1 MPPVKV
7 PNYNKWNRP
16 PTAIYEDNY
25 GYGINFYQPMIDY
38 ISAKGEGV
46 AAEPPH
52 LPWNNERGL
61 DKYRF
66 DKPIRTYS
74 DEDVTRLSHQ
84 IADQAKRDL
93 NTFNVTK
100 RSPFSVIA
108 TADAANVEKHVS
120 AESLVS
126 KTKKKKEER
135 EKYKLERQ
143 KKRRNE
149 IEKELEL
156 YEKEVNVGAELR
168 GKAKMYRGKSAKA
181 IAQTLLEESRRNVA
195 ESRTKVPEIRQQI
208 RQPTRF
214 EYRGKRSAID
224 KNLSQIT
231 ENVLSKAVAA
241 SSISGSA
248 ANHISEK
255 MTETIHRAIRET
267 SPSTCVVRIK
277 EVPAEYKIDESYLHH
292 LSELKKTIKQ
302 FDELSDCLLIDSSKQ
317 TSIEIEQLNARV
329 VEAETKLKSEVT
341 RIKKKLQIQITE
353 LELSLDVANKTN
365 IDLQKVVK
373 KQSLQLTE
381 IQTHYDEVQ
390 RQLQVTLD
398 QYGVAQRRIQSLTGE
413 VEEIRGN
420 YEQALR
426 AKRTVEQSYE
436 EAVTRINELTV
447 INVNLSSS
455 KAKIE
460 QELAA
465 VAADY
470 DEITKELRIADER
483 YQRVQTE
490 LKHTVEHLH
499 EEQERIVKIEAVKK
513 SLEIEVKN
521 ISVRLEEVEANAIV
535 GGKRIIS
542 KLEARI
548 KDMELEMDE
557 EKRRHAETIKILRK
571 KERQLKE
578 VMIQCEEDQK
588 NIVLLQDSL
597 EKTTQ
602 KVNIYKRQL
611 TEQEGMSQ
619 QNVTRVRRFQRE
631 LEAAEDRA
639 DCAESNLSLIRAKHR
654 TFVTTSTV
662 PGSQVYLVQESR
674 AISSE
679 RM

>member
-1 MPPVKV
+1 
-7 PNYNKWNRP
+7 
-16 PTAIYEDNY
+16 
-25 GYGINFYQPMIDY
+25 MIDY
-38 ISAKGEGV
+38 ISAKGQGIV
-46 AAEPPH
+46 SKPPH

-66 DKPIRTYS
+66 DKPIRVYS
-74 DEDVTRLSHQ
+74 AEDVSKISREV
-84 IADQAKRDL
+84 AEQAKRDL
-93 NTFNVTK
+93 NTFNVAK
-100 RSPFSVIA
+100 RSPFSVIQ
-108 TADAANVEKHVS
+108 TAAAANVTKHVS
-120 AESLVS
+120 SESVTT
-126 KTKKKKEER
+126 KARKKKVER
-135 EKYKLERQ
+135 EKYKVERQ
-143 KKRRNE
+143 KKRMDE

-156 YEKEVNVGAELR
+156 YEKEAHLGAELR

-181 IAQTLLEESRRNVA
+181 IAQTLLDESRKNVA
-195 ESRTKVPEIRQQI
+195 EDRLRKIE
-208 RQPTRF
+208 F
-214 EYRGKRSAID
+214 HGKRSAIER
-224 KNLSQIT
+224 NLSKIT
-231 ENVLSKAVAA
+231 QSVMSQAVAESRISRIAA
-241 SSISGSA
+241 SDLQDTVTQTVR
-248 ANHISEK
+248 K
-255 MTETIHRAIRET
+255 AIRET
-267 SPSTCVVRIK
+267 SPSTCIVRIQNI
-277 EVPAEYKIDESYLHH
+277 EIPTIDESYLQP
-292 LSELKKTIKQ
+292 LNELKQTIRQ
-302 FDELSDCLLIDSSKQ
+302 FDELNTSFMIDKSKQ

-329 VEAETKLKSEVT
+329 VEAETKLKTEVT

-365 IDLQKVVK
+365 IDLQKTIK

-381 IQTHYDEVQ
+381 IQNHYDEVQ

-426 AKRTVEQSYE
+426 AKRVVEQSYE
-436 EAVTRINELTV
+436 EATTRINELTV

-470 DEITKELRIADER
+470 DEITKELRVADER

-548 KDMELEMDE
+548 KDMELELDE

-597 EKTTQ
+597 EKSSQ
-602 KVNIYKRQL
+602 KMNIYKRQL
-611 TEQEGMSQ
+611 QEQEGVSQ

-639 DCAESNLSLIRAKHR
+639 ECAESNLSLIRAKHR

-674 AISSE
+674 ALSSE
-679 RM
+679 RL

>member
-7 PNYNKWNRP
+7 DYKWTKP

-38 ISAKGEGV
+38 INAKEQGESV
-46 AAEPPH
+46 KPPH

-61 DKYRF
+61 EKYRF
-66 DKPIRTYS
+66 DKPVKTYS
-74 DEDVTRLSHQ
+74 EHDLRKISQDV
-84 IADQAKRDL
+84 AAKAKRDL
-93 NTFNVTK
+93 NSGSVGK

-108 TADAANVEKHVS
+108 TAAAANITKHV
-120 AESLVS
+120 ESESITL
-126 KTKKKKEER
+126 KTKKKKEYRENIEVER
-135 EKYKLERQ
+135 KIKSLNESKRQ
-143 KKRRNE
+143 LANLNSKTD
-149 IEKELEL
+149 IEADLKS
-156 YEKEVNVGAELR
+156 
-168 GKAKMYRGKSAKA
+168 KAKIYRGKSANA
-181 IAQTLLEESRRNVA
+181 IAKTLLDESMQNVN
-195 ESRTKVPEIRQQI
+195 TVMK
-208 RQPTRF
+208 
-214 EYRGKRSAID
+214 KNLKD
-224 KNLSQIT
+224 KNIT
-231 ENVLSKAVAA
+231 NNSEWGESKAFVLKRPQALDLMENLSA
-241 SSISGSA
+241 DFKIKSIKTY
-248 ANHISEK
+248 NDISPK
-255 MTETIHRAIRET
+255 V
-267 SPSTCVVRIK
+267 CVVQLETEI
-277 EVPAEYKIDESYLHH
+277 PSINYEYVEKLN
-292 LSELKKTIKQ
+292 ELKETIKQ
-302 FDELSDCLLIDSSKQ
+302 FDKLDLLAHSSKQ

-329 VEAETKLKSEVT
+329 VEAETKLKTEVI

-365 IDLQKVVK
+365 IDLQKTIK

-381 IQTHYDEVQ
+381 IQTHYDEIQ

-426 AKRTVEQSYE
+426 AKRTVEQSFE
-436 EAVTRINELTV
+436 EAQTRINELTV

-455 KAKIE
+455 RAKIE
-460 QELAA
+460 QELAV

-499 EEQERIVKIEAVKK
+499 EEQERIVKIETIKK

-542 KLEARI
+542 KLEARL
-548 KDMELEMDE
+548 KDMELELDE

-571 KERQLKE
+571 KERQVKE
-578 VMIQCEEDQK
+578 IMIQCEEDQK
-588 NIVLLQDSL
+588 NITLLQDSL
-597 EKTTQ
+597 EKCTQ

-619 QNVTRVRRFQRE
+619 QSVTRVRRFQRE

-639 DCAESNLSLIRAKHR
+639 DTAESNLSLIRAKHR

-674 AISSE
+674 ALSTE
-679 RM
+679 